1 MFAARN
7 AFMTGSAAPAAGV
20 TFLDISSQ
28 QACGTSFSY
37 TVPSNASLLAVIV
50 ALRGTS
56 SSAAVS
62 LDSVAMTKSLSNYSS
77 GSNTLN
83 IFTKLN
89 PTPGVCTINPT
100 ADAGYRSVTGSLVF
114 AVTYSN
120 CVSLGS
126 NYNNTINFGTS
137 MSVTI
142 PTVANSAGLY
152 VLYTRVAT
160 TITASGTGLTSRA
173 AGTQGTSYTYNIGEI
188 SGGGQISTTTAQ
200 SLSALGIA
208 SIQLLAT

>member
-7 AFMTGSAAPAAGV
+7 AFMTGGAAPAAGV
-20 TFLDISSQ
+20 TFLDISSK

-50 ALRGTS
+50 VLRANNT
-56 SSAAVS
+56 SAAVT

-89 PTPGVCTINPT
+89 PTPGTSTINPT
-100 ADAGYRSVTGSLVF
+100 GLSGVTSSLVF

-126 NYNNTINFGTS
+126 NYNNSINSGTS
-137 MSVTI
+137 MSVTL

-152 VLYTRVAT
+152 VLFTRVAT

-173 AGTQGTSYTYNIGEI
+173 AGTQGTSYTYDIGEI